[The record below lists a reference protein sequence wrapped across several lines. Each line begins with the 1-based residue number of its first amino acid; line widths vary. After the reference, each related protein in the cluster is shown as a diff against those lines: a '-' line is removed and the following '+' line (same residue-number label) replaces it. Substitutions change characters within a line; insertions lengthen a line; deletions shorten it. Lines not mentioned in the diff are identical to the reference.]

1 LQFGCGEKWEFVIP
15 TTEKNYADDTL
26 FPTAVKLIFTSSF
39 FVALR
44 QWELQ
49 TPVYNDA
56 AEFLRPF
63 GSKRP

>member
-1 LQFGCGEKWEFVIP
+1 MR
-15 TTEKNYADDTL
+15 
-26 FPTAVKLIFTSSF
+26 AV

-49 TPVYNDA
+49 TPVYNAA

-63 GSKRP
+63 GSNRP